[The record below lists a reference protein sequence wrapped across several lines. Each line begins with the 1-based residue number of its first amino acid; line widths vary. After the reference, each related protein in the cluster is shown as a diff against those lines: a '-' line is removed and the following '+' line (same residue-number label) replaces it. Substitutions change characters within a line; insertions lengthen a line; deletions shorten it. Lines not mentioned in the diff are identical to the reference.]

1 MESVQQLLRC
11 VINSLFSQIPYILMS
26 LANKKI
32 TNFRCLQNVFDPD
45 VERIFL
51 QEDNRGPEILVEDIN
66 TMVWPNK
73 LNLTVEEKK
82 ISRSDT
88 LVFIEAE
95 SVSTMQF
102 SFPCEITGHIP
113 FSVVPNGINNV
124 S

>member
-1 MESVQQLLRC
+1 MRTKVESVQQLLRC

-32 TNFRCLQNVFDPD
+32 INFRCLQNVFDPD

-88 LVFIEAE
+88 LVFILRP
-95 SVSTMQF
+95 SQ
-102 SFPCEITGHIP
+102 
-113 FSVVPNGINNV
+113 
-124 S
+124 